1 VIARLCLALSA
12 WLLWATLARAD
23 DVYIW
28 QRLWTPEL
36 TRALAD
42 QGPQFAALRV
52 LGGQYLGAETSS
64 ANQPNTARW
73 AEPNPDF
80 AALRALNKPL
90 ILVLRLP
97 GSAPLLAPAAI
108 HQQIERVRA
117 LWLKGGV
124 KVTRVELD
132 FDCAV
137 SKLADYKTQLLALRL
152 LLGKELA
159 LDITALPAWLKAPE
173 LPALL
178 AAVDR
183 LTLQVHSVL
192 APRRGLFDPRLAEF
206 WIRQLA
212 NISTKPFS
220 VALPAYGATLLLDA
234 EGQVIGVEHEAELAT
249 AHSSEVELQASP
261 QSVRALIDSLAA
273 RPVPKLEGFVWFRL
287 PLQSDDHAWA
297 PATLRA
303 VLSKQILR
311 AQIQPEFAP
320 NASGGFDVRLVSV
333 GTLPGSLPLRLA
345 VNKKCS
351 GDAVGNYRFANGVF
365 SAGSSVEL
373 KPGSARVIGWLRCPS
388 GETPK
393 IVRP

>member
-1 VIARLCLALSA
+1 VIPRLCFALVA
-12 WLLWATLARAD
+12 WLLSLTVARAD

-42 QGPQFAALRV
+42 QGPEFTALRV
-52 LGGQYLGAETSS
+52 LGAQYLGAEP
-64 ANQPNTARW
+64 ARLNKPNKARW
-73 AEPNPDF
+73 AEPNLNF

-97 GSAPLLAPAAI
+97 GSAPLLAPLEL
-108 HQQIERVRA
+108 HQQITRVRSS
-117 LWLKGGV
+117 WLSGGV
-124 KVTRVELD
+124 TVARVELD

-137 SKLADYKTQLLALRL
+137 SKLADYRIQLLALRQ

-159 LDITALPAWLKAPE
+159 LDITALPAWLKAAE

-178 AAVDR
+178 AVVDR
-183 LTLQVHSVL
+183 VTLQVHSVL
-192 APRRGLFDPRLAEF
+192 APKRGLFDPRLAEF

-212 NISTKPFS
+212 NISTKPFF
-220 VALPAYGATLLLDA
+220 VALPAYGAKLLLDA
-234 EGQVIGVEHEAELAT
+234 EGQVIGVEHEAELAS
-249 AHSSEVELQASP
+249 AHSSEIELQANP

-273 RPVPKLEGFVWFRL
+273 RPVAKLAGFVWFRL
-287 PLQSDDHAWA
+287 PLQSDVHAWA

-303 VLSKQILR
+303 LIKKQILR
-311 AQIQPEFAP
+311 AQLQPEFLR
-320 NASGGFDVRLVSV
+320 NGTGGFDVRLVSV

-351 GDAVGNYRFANGVF
+351 GAAVGNYLFANGVF
-365 SAGSSVEL
+365 SALSSQEL
-373 KPGSARVIGWLRCPS
+373 KPGNARVIGWLRCPD